1 MTHGLCLHSYFTVL
15 NVDGAGQYKQINKGL
30 RVDEENQEEMRMLLK
45 AQKRLSFEQEEKS
58 HNTLP
63 PLDLS
68 I

>member
-1 MTHGLCLHSYFTVL
+1 MVPVCMNSYFTVL

-30 RVDEENQEEMRMLLK
+30 RVDEANQEEMRMLLK

>member
-1 MTHGLCLHSYFTVL
+1 MTHGLCFHSYFTVL